1 MAVYTHNEVAVPGSP
16 PLDWFTSLIFLTAV
30 VPNSTPAATEISF
43 TSSDGTVTHVFG
55 SFTFIIDP
63 PAASGTIT
71 SMTRTDG
78 SGMITYETIT
88 GLNVPLSGSPEMWD
102 TLFFGGDDTFN
113 GWSGPDLLFGWLGND
128 ILNGAGGNDTMI
140 GHDGNDTY
148 FVDSTGDTVIE
159 IDLPGAGIDTIL
171 TSVTLSALPEGVEK
185 LTLLGG
191 ALNGTGNALA
201 NTIVG
206 NAAANILNGLA
217 GVDTLNGGG
226 GNDTYFINSLGEVLI
241 DSGGIDTVK
250 SLVTK
255 TLGLGFENL
264 TLLGLGNVNGTGNAA
279 ANIIN
284 GNAGK
289 NTLSG
294 LGSSDVVNGG
304 GGNDVLI
311 GGFGRDTMNGGAG
324 LDRFDFNAPIDSPRG
339 IARDVINGFS
349 RLQHD
354 RIDLSTIDADTSANP
369 GNDVFKFIGTQA
381 FHGGGGEVRF
391 AGGIVQ
397 ADINGDKIADLEIK
411 VSGLGAMLGTDFIL

>member
-1 MAVYTHNEVAVPGSP
+1 M
-16 PLDWFTSLIFLTAV
+16 
-30 VPNSTPAATEISF
+30 
-43 TSSDGTVTHVFG
+43 
-55 SFTFIIDP
+55 
-63 PAASGTIT
+63 
-71 SMTRTDG
+71 
-78 SGMITYETIT
+78 
-88 GLNVPLSGSPEMWD
+88 
-102 TLFFGGDDTFN
+102 
-113 GWSGPDLLFGWLGND
+113 
-128 ILNGAGGNDTMI
+128 
-140 GHDGNDTY
+140 
-148 FVDSTGDTVIE
+148 VDSAGDIVTE
-159 IDLPGAGIDTIL
+159 LDFPDSGIDTIL
-171 TSVTLSALPEGVEK
+171 TMVTLAALPDNVEK

-264 TLLGLGNVNGTGNAA
+264 TLLGLGNVNGTGNGA